1 MAQASPGITFVAATQ
16 LEFKALR
23 RELPDARTIRTGIA
37 FAGLREDLGSIVVSC
52 GVAGALRPDLPTGTA
67 LIPREVLRPSGDTLR
82 CDGKLVD
89 ALAARARS
97 LGIVPV
103 FDPLLTASEIVCGNE
118 RAMWARRGYAG
129 VDMESGLIH
138 APRLAVVRVI
148 LDTPER
154 ELSDAWLR
162 GLGVIFR
169 PDAWRELPWLARFAP
184 RYARLAASIV
194 RSTSFSAL

>member
-1 MAQASPGITFVAATQ
+1 MIVLVATR
-16 LEFKALR
+16 LEERAAR
-23 RELPDARTIRTGIA
+23 RELRDANVRVVRTGVGRGGTFDDTVISCGLAGGIRHGVPSGTVVIPNEIMRPNGERVTCDPELTVHLRDAARTLG
-37 FAGLREDLGSIVVSC
+37 EDPVSDLLVTTTTLVRGSQR
-52 GVAGALRPDLPTGTA
+52 AEYAA
-67 LIPREVLRPSGDTLR
+67 HREV
-82 CDGKLVD
+82 
-89 ALAARARS
+89 
-97 LGIVPV
+97 
-103 FDPLLTASEIVCGNE
+103 
-118 RAMWARRGYAG
+118 AG